1 MKDNSI
7 IIVLKDG
14 IQIREPIE
22 TNNYIYKS
30 GKVVGLLSSLSET
43 HCLLLANL
51 LKLIKMLCS
60 YFVQQRHLCCTKKL
74 QHTKSTRY
82 CVSCAFLLLYLVFLS
97 LDKIFEFNSCISAL
111 FSKNRSWTYD
121 ISFLL
126 DRVLQFYNNF

>member
-60 YFVQQRHLCCTKKL
+60 YFVQQRQKKEPPVWVVL
-74 QHTKSTRY
+74 YFHFLRMGLHQRLRDNPKRY
-82 CVSCAFLLLYLVFLS
+82 ARRN
-97 LDKIFEFNSCISAL
+97 KAL
-111 FSKNRSWTYD
+111 N
-121 ISFLL
+121 
-126 DRVLQFYNNF
+126 

>member
-60 YFVQQRHLCCTKKL
+60 YFVQQRHEKALAIASAFS
-74 QHTKSTRY
+74 TKSADGGRNPP
-82 CVSCAFLLLYLVFLS
+82 LVDEIAS
-97 LDKIFEFNSCISAL
+97 
-111 FSKNRSWTYD
+111 R
-121 ISFLL
+121 
-126 DRVLQFYNNF
+126 